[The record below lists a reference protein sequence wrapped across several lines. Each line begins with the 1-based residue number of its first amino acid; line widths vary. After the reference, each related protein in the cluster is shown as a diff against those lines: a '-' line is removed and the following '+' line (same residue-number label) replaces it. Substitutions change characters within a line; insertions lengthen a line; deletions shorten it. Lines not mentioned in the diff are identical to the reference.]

1 MERNPSRLILLLIC
15 PIICSSETTSPRPLS
30 TTPVDTSPSF
40 MTTRITFGRVKFPWK
55 TGDDPLAY
63 SEKYCMRSCGGPEED
78 VLDWDPR
85 CYPCSCSDFCEEYGT
100 CCPNRHPAWAA
111 QIFDNVK
118 ELFISSEANEAP
130 ENDLQSILRARDQ
143 RRDLFTCETSP
154 FPDPILVVSLC
165 PKSEPNTTLV
175 DLCENDLTDSVDRF
189 VPVSDQETGVT
200 YRNIFCLKCSIS
212 SDVEYTV
219 VQSDDNPST
228 NSLTLSDALIGPK
241 KSFQKWSLTIRCDY
255 YQTLYHVISED
266 VFLKETS
273 AQSEIC
279 TVSISEPLASPPPES
294 CFSYEFWP
302 REKIELK
309 TCNNSDP
316 MLLWL
321 CLLVDELAFST
332 SEGGHNLFCML
343 CRGETPSKF
352 LGKVTPVTIEP
363 TIYPTFPSKGTTDPY
378 EPMPVPPLSLL
389 LGISRRGRPE
399 LPKCS
404 NITYW
409 NDDGEC
415 QPALCTAGKLPDENG
430 ECLSAIEQIRG
441 LGYKLFIV
449 FYPEKP
455 QRVTAE
461 DVEAVAD
468 RISERISEISLECNV
483 NTNITVFYNTT
494 LSEGELQKIT
504 VTAYFVGNDS
514 VGRDVY
520 EGDLLELFSEV
531 WNLENTGE
539 SFINLTIKP
548 AMLGDE
554 FRFFNQKQMENVDA
568 IEELESENGL
578 NSEPHGPNEED
589 VYDYGYSDLN
599 DPFQIPLFTTPPPRR
614 TSPFLPIHSTLA
626 PTSTTKSNG
635 ELKRSKVLYI
645 HRYTT
650 RIDRVALW
658 ALKDKFIDVTH
669 SLLCPHVSINT
680 SNTTLN
686 GNFPKF
692 SFLFM
697 GEIVSIPNMKQVSLL
712 DGDVYLCTALYRKLT
727 APLLMRTSQ
736 STIEKVRYY
745 LEMICVALSVICLL
759 LSALTY
765 CLFPTLRSLPGL
777 NNLSLCLSLAVA
789 QICLLVTA
797 QWGVNEHMSKRYC
810 LIHAILLHYSWL
822 AAFAWMSVCC
832 IHMFRVFTAHDN
844 KFTDNRSDKKRFL
857 HYCVY
862 GFGIPALIV
871 IATISINSSTTS
883 GDSIGYNTNNCFL
896 DTRRSIWTIVLSLLT
911 PLCLI
916 ILTNSIMFVLTIKEI
931 IHVTNLQEHR
941 RSRERQGVL
950 TYVKLSTLTGI
961 LGAVVVIAVQL
972 DIAVLTLLTSPLM
985 ALQGV
990 FIFVSFT
997 CNARVRRL
1005 YLDLLSRWGL
1015 TCVPEREKTSSTA
1028 STAVRTASSSS
1039 KVQTAS
1045 SRI

>member
-1 MERNPSRLILLLIC
+1 MS
-15 PIICSSETTSPRPLS
+15 
-30 TTPVDTSPSF
+30 TSPSF
-40 MTTRITFGRVKFPWK
+40 MTTRITLGEVKFPWK

-63 SEKYCMRSCGGPEED
+63 SEKYCMRSCGGPEEE
-78 VLDWDPR
+78 VLHWDPR
-85 CYPCSCSDFCEEYGT
+85 CYPC
-100 CCPNRHPAWAA
+100 PAL
-111 QIFDNVK
+111 ISVK
-118 ELFISSEANEAP
+118 N
-130 ENDLQSILRARDQ
+130 
-143 RRDLFTCETSP
+143 
-154 FPDPILVVSLC
+154 
-165 PKSEPNTTLV
+165 
-175 DLCENDLTDSVDRF
+175 
-189 VPVSDQETGVT
+189 
-200 YRNIFCLKCSIS
+200 
-212 SDVEYTV
+212 
-219 VQSDDNPST
+219 
-228 NSLTLSDALIGPK
+228 ALIGSK

-255 YQTLYHVISED
+255 YQTVYHVTSED

-294 CFSYEFWP
+294 CSSYEFWS
-302 REKIELK
+302 RKKIELK

-332 SEGGHNLFCML
+332 SKGGHNLFCML
-343 CRGETPSKF
+343 CRGETPTKF
-352 LGKVTPVTIEP
+352 IRRVTPQTIVP
-363 TIYPTFPSKGTTDPY
+363 TIIYSEITGPY
-378 EPMPVPPLSLL
+378 EPMPVSPLSLL

-461 DVEAVAD
+461 DVKAVAD

-554 FRFFNQKQMENVDA
+554 FRFFNQKQMENIDA
-568 IEELESENGL
+568 IEELESENKL
-578 NSEPHGPNEED
+578 NSEPYVPIEED
-589 VYDYGYSDLN
+589 FYDYIYSDLN
-599 DPFQIPLFTTPPPRR
+599 DPFQIPLFTSPPPR
-614 TSPFLPIHSTLA
+614 TTPQFLPIHSTMA
-626 PTSTTKSNG
+626 PSSTTKSTG
-635 ELKRSKVLYI
+635 EPKSSKVLYI

-650 RIDRVALW
+650 RFDRVALW
-658 ALKDKFIDVTH
+658 ALKDKFIDVTP

-697 GEIVSIPNMKQVSLL
+697 GEIVNIPNMKQVSLL

-883 GDSIGYNTNNCFL
+883 GDSIGYNTSNCFL

-911 PLCLI
+911 PLCLV

-941 RSRERQGVL
+941 RSRDRQGVL

-997 CNARVRRL
+997 CNARVWRL

-1015 TCVPEREKTSSTA
+1015 TCLPEREKTSSTA